1 MSLPDLRDIR
11 RARVLKAGVPVA
23 WLSRVDGGVEFSYDA
38 SELGPSVATS
48 LPRVAPPVVT
58 AGGALP
64 AFFTGLLP
72 EGRRLIAL
80 QRELKASAD
89 DELSLLLAI
98 GSDVV
103 GDVSVVPEGV
113 EMPAAEPAV
122 RWSATA
128 TVDFSELRD
137 RVMDRRGLP
146 GVQDKVSAAM
156 ITLPAKALT
165 REAILKLTPPEY
177 PHLVDNEAY
186 FLGLARAAGLRVP
199 RHRVIVDR
207 HGERGLLIER
217 FDRIGDAGRIAMEDG
232 AQVLGRYPADKYAT
246 STEQLGLA
254 LIGQCS
260 ARVAAAREVLRMVTF
275 AWLTGNGDLHAK
287 NLAILAAGP
296 EWRIAPA
303 YDVPSSLPYG
313 DTTMALPI
321 GGRRDDISRK
331 ALLGLANDLGVS
343 APAATRA
350 LDEMVKATDPV
361 MALWEQG
368 DADFTRPRQAE
379 VVRQLRRR
387 RRLVE
392 SG

>member
-1 MSLPDLRDIR
+1 MSLPDLRDVR

-23 WLSRVDGGVEFSYDA
+23 WLSRVDGGVEFSYDT
-38 SELGPSVATS
+38 SESGPAVATG
-48 LPRVAPPVVT
+48 LPRGVPPVVT
-58 AGGALP
+58 TGGALHP
-64 AFFTGLLP
+64 FFTGLLP
-72 EGRRLIAL
+72 EGRRLTAL

-89 DELSLLLAI
+89 DELSLLMAI
-98 GSDVV
+98 GCDVV

-113 EMPAAEPAV
+113 DMPAAEPVV
-122 RWSATA
+122 RWSASA

-137 RVMDRRGLP
+137 RVVDRRGLP

-156 ITLPAKALT
+156 ITLPAKAVT

-207 HGERGLLIER
+207 HGERGLLVER
-217 FDRIGDAGRIAMEDG
+217 FDRIGDTGRIAMEDA
-232 AQVLGRYPADKYAT
+232 AQVLGRYPADKYAA
-246 STEQLGLA
+246 STEEVALA
-254 LIGQCS
+254 LMGQCS
-260 ARVAAAREVLRMVTF
+260 ARAVAAREILRMVVF

-287 NLAILAAGP
+287 NLAILAVSP

-331 ALLGLANDLGVS
+331 ALLGLADDLGVS
-343 APAATRA
+343 EPAAMRA
-350 LDEMVKATDPV
+350 VDEMVKATEPV
-361 MALWEQG
+361 IALWEQG
-368 DADFTRPRQAE
+368 NADFTRPRQADAL
-379 VVRQLRRR
+379 RQLRRR

>member
-1 MSLPDLRDIR
+1 MSLPDLRDVR
-11 RARVLKAGVPVA
+11 RARVVKAGVPVA
-23 WLSRVDGGVEFSYDA
+23 WLSRVAGGVEFRYDDTQ
-38 SELGPSVATS
+38 SGPAVATS
-48 LPRVAPPVVT
+48 LPLGAPPVVT
-58 AGGALP
+58 AAGALP
-64 AFFTGLLP
+64 PFFTGLLP
-72 EGRRLIAL
+72 EGRRLAAL
-80 QRELKASAD
+80 QRELKASSD
-89 DELSLLLAI
+89 DELSLLMAV
-98 GSDVV
+98 GVDVV
-103 GDVSVVPEGV
+103 GDVSVVPDGV
-113 EMPAAEPAV
+113 GMPAPEPAV

-128 TVDFSELRD
+128 AVDFSEVRD
-137 RVMDRRGLP
+137 RVVDRRGLP

-165 REAILKLTPPEY
+165 REAIIKLTPPEY

-186 FLGLARAAGLRVP
+186 FLNLARTAGLRAP

-217 FDRIGDAGRIAMEDG
+217 FDRVGDAGRIAMEDG
-232 AQVLGRYPADKYAT
+232 AQVLARYPADKYAA
-246 STEQLGLA
+246 STEEVALA

-260 ARVAAAREVLRMVTF
+260 ARAAAAREILRMVTF

-331 ALLGLANDLGVS
+331 ALLALADDLGVS
-343 APAATRA
+343 TPAATRA
-350 LDEMVKATDPV
+350 LDEMVKATEPV
-361 MALWEQG
+361 MAMWERG
-368 DADFTRPRQAE
+368 EAEFTHPRRAD
-379 VVRQLRRR
+379 VLRHLRWR

>member
-1 MSLPDLRDIR
+1 MSLPDLRDVR
-11 RARVLKAGVPVA
+11 RARVLKAAVPVA
-23 WLSRVDGGVEFSYDA
+23 WLSRVDGGVEFRYDDPHSGRA
-38 SELGPSVATS
+38 VATS
-48 LPRVAPPVVT
+48 LPLSALPVVT
-58 AGGALP
+58 VAGALP
-64 AFFTGLLP
+64 PFFTGLLP
-72 EGRRLIAL
+72 EGRRLTAL

-89 DELSLLLAI
+89 DELSLLMAI

-103 GDVSVVPEGV
+103 GDVSVVPEGE
-113 EMPAAEPAV
+113 EMPPAEPVV

-128 TVDFSELRD
+128 TIDFSELRD
-137 RVMDRRGLP
+137 RVVDRRGLP

-156 ITLPAKALT
+156 ITLPARAVT

-217 FDRIGDAGRIAMEDG
+217 FDRVGDTGRIAMEDG

-246 STEQLGLA
+246 STEELGLA

-260 ARVAAAREVLRMVTF
+260 ARAAAAREILRMVAF

-331 ALLGLANDLGVS
+331 ALLGLADNLGVS

-350 LDEMVKATDPV
+350 LDEMVKATEPV
-361 MALWEQG
+361 IALWEQG
-368 DADFTRPRQAE
+368 QAEFTRPRQAG
-379 VVRQLRRR
+379 VLRQLRRR

-392 SG
+392 TG

>member
-11 RARVLKAGVPVA
+11 RARVLKAGLPVA

-38 SELGPSVATS
+38 PESGPAVATS
-48 LPRVAPPVVT
+48 LPRGAPPVVT

-64 AFFTGLLP
+64 PFFTGLLP
-72 EGRRLIAL
+72 EGRRLTAL

-89 DELSLLLAI
+89 DELSLLMAI

-103 GDVSVVPEGV
+103 GDVSVVPDGV

-128 TVDFSELRD
+128 TIDFSELRD
-137 RVMDRRGLP
+137 GVMDRRGLP

-156 ITLPAKALT
+156 ITLLAKALT
-165 REAILKLTPPEY
+165 REAILKFTPPEY

-207 HGERGLLIER
+207 RGERGLLIER
-217 FDRIGDAGRIAMEDG
+217 FDRIGDHGRIAMEDG

-246 STEQLGLA
+246 STEEVARA
-254 LIGQCS
+254 LIAQCS
-260 ARVAAAREVLRMVTF
+260 ARAAAAREVLRMVTF

-321 GGRRDDISRK
+321 GGRREDISRK
-331 ALLGLANDLGVS
+331 ALLGLADDLGVS

-350 LDEMVKATDPV
+350 LDEMVKATEPV
-361 MALWEQG
+361 IALWEQG
-368 DADFTRPRQAE
+368 DADFTRPRRAD
-379 VVRQLRRR
+379 VLRQLRRR

>member
-1 MSLPDLRDIR
+1 MNLPDLRDVR

-38 SELGPSVATS
+38 SEPGPAVATS
-48 LPRVAPPVVT
+48 LPRAAPPVVT
-58 AGGALP
+58 PGGALP
-64 AFFTGLLP
+64 PFFSGLLP
-72 EGRRLIAL
+72 EGRRLTAL

-103 GDVSVVPEGV
+103 GDVSVVPDGV
-113 EMPAAEPAV
+113 ELPAAEPAV

-137 RVMDRRGLP
+137 GVMDRRGLP

-177 PHLVDNEAY
+177 PHLVENEAY
-186 FLGLARAAGLRVP
+186 FLGLARAAGMRVP

-217 FDRIGDAGRIAMEDG
+217 FDRVGDVGRIAMEDG

-246 STEQLGLA
+246 STEEVARG

-260 ARVAAAREVLRMVTF
+260 ARVAAAREILRMVTF

-321 GGRRDDISRK
+321 SGRRDDISRK
-331 ALLGLANDLGVS
+331 ALLGLAKDLGVS

-350 LDEMVKATDPV
+350 LDEMVKATEPV
-361 MALWEQG
+361 IALWEQG
-368 DADFTRPRQAE
+368 EADFTRPRQAN
-379 VVRQLRRR
+379 VLRQLRRR

>member
-1 MSLPDLRDIR
+1 MSLPDLRDVR
-11 RARVLKAGVPVA
+11 RARVLKAAVPVA
-23 WLSRVDGGVEFSYDA
+23 RLSRVDGGVEFRYDDPHSGRA
-38 SELGPSVATS
+38 VATS
-48 LPRVAPPVVT
+48 LPLSALPVMTVA
-58 AGGALP
+58 GALP
-64 AFFTGLLP
+64 PFFTGLLP
-72 EGRRLIAL
+72 EGRRLTAL
-80 QRELKASAD
+80 QREVKASAD
-89 DELSLLLAI
+89 DELSLLMAI

-103 GDVSVVPEGV
+103 GDVSVVPEDV
-113 EMPAAEPAV
+113 EMPPAEPVV

-128 TVDFSELRD
+128 TLDFSELRD
-137 RVMDRRGLP
+137 RVVDRRGLP

-156 ITLPAKALT
+156 ITLPARAVT

-217 FDRIGDAGRIAMEDG
+217 FDRVGDTGRIAMEDG

-246 STEQLGLA
+246 STEELGLA

-260 ARVAAAREVLRMVTF
+260 ARAAAAREILRMVAF

-331 ALLGLANDLGVS
+331 ALLGLADNLGVS

-350 LDEMVKATDPV
+350 LDEMVKATEPV
-361 MALWEQG
+361 IALWEQG
-368 DADFTRPRQAE
+368 QAEFTRPRQAG
-379 VVRQLRRR
+379 VLRQLRRR

-392 SG
+392 TG

>member
-1 MSLPDLRDIR
+1 VILPDLRDVR
-11 RARVLKAGVPVA
+11 RARVRKSGVPVA
-23 WLSRVDGGVEFSYDA
+23 WLSRVDGGVEFSYDVPE
-38 SELGPSVATS
+38 SGPAVSTS
-48 LPRVAPPVVT
+48 LPRGGPPVVT

-64 AFFTGLLP
+64 PFFTGLLP
-72 EGRRLIAL
+72 EGRRLTAL

-89 DELSLLLAI
+89 DELSLLMAI

-103 GDVSVVPEGV
+103 GDVSVVPDGV

-137 RVMDRRGLP
+137 GVMDRRGLP

-186 FLGLARAAGLRVP
+186 FLGLARAEGLRVP

-217 FDRIGDAGRIAMEDG
+217 FDRVGDDGRIAMEDG

-246 STEQLGLA
+246 STEEVARA
-254 LIGQCS
+254 LIAQCS
-260 ARVAAAREVLRMVTF
+260 ARAAAAREVLRMVTF

-331 ALLGLANDLGVS
+331 ALLGLADDLGVS

-350 LDEMVKATDPV
+350 LDEMVKATEPV

-368 DADFTRPRQAE
+368 DADFTRPRRAD
-379 VVRQLRRR
+379 VLRQLRRR

>member
-1 MSLPDLRDIR
+1 MSLPDLRDVR

-48 LPRVAPPVVT
+48 LPRGAPPVVT

-64 AFFTGLLP
+64 PFFTGLLP
-72 EGRRLIAL
+72 EGRRLTAL

-217 FDRIGDAGRIAMEDG
+217 FDRVGDAGRIAMEDG

-246 STEQLGLA
+246 STDEVARA
-254 LIGQCS
+254 LIAQCS
-260 ARVAAAREVLRMVTF
+260 ARAAAAREVLRMVTF

-331 ALLGLANDLGVS
+331 ALLGLADELGVS

-350 LDEMVKATDPV
+350 LDEMVKATEPV
-361 MALWEQG
+361 IALWEQG
-368 DADFTRPRQAE
+368 DADFTRPRRAD
-379 VVRQLRRR
+379 VLRQLRRR
-387 RRLVE
+387 RRLME

>member
-1 MSLPDLRDIR
+1 MNLPDLRDVR

-38 SELGPSVATS
+38 SEPGPAVATS
-48 LPRVAPPVVT
+48 LPRAAPPVVT
-58 AGGALP
+58 PGGALP
-64 AFFTGLLP
+64 PFFSGLLP
-72 EGRRLIAL
+72 EGRRLTAL

-103 GDVSVVPEGV
+103 GDVSVVPDGV
-113 EMPAAEPAV
+113 ELPAAEPAV

-137 RVMDRRGLP
+137 GVMDRRGLP

-177 PHLVDNEAY
+177 PHLVENEAY
-186 FLGLARAAGLRVP
+186 FLGLARGAGLRVP

-217 FDRIGDAGRIAMEDG
+217 FDRVGDVGRIAMEDG

-246 STEQLGLA
+246 STEEVARG

-260 ARVAAAREVLRMVTF
+260 ARVAAAREILRMVTF

-321 GGRRDDISRK
+321 SGRRDDISRK
-331 ALLGLANDLGVS
+331 ALLGLAKDLGVS

-350 LDEMVKATDPV
+350 LDEMVKATEPV
-361 MALWEQG
+361 IALWEQG
-368 DADFTRPRQAE
+368 EADFTRPRQAN
-379 VVRQLRRR
+379 VLRQLRRR